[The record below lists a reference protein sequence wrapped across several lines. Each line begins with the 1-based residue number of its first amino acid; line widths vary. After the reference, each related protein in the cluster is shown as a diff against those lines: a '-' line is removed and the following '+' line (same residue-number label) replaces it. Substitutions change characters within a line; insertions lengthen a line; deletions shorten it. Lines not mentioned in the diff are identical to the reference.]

1 MYLVVAVIDD
11 LRELQDVSLITDQF
25 FFLIVVQLD
34 FVVFEEALKEGNGE
48 RWELLSQ
55 DVVL

>member
-11 LRELQDVSLITDQF
+11 LRELQDVGLITDQL
-25 FFLIVVQLD
+25 FFLVVVQLD
-34 FVVFEEALKEGNGE
+34 FVVFEEALQEGNGE
-48 RWELLSQ
+48 GWELLSQ